1 MTVRVLLF
9 GHYKDA
15 APPGGTLSLDNLPD
29 GASVADVAA
38 RLGARD
44 ERLTDLLARARV
56 AVNADFADA
65 DTFLSEGD
73 EVAFLPP
80 MSGG

>member
-1 MTVRVLLF
+1 MTVRILLF

-15 APPGGTLSLDNLPD
+15 APGGALSLGELPD
-29 GASVADVAA
+29 GASVADVAE

-44 ERLTDLLARARV
+44 ERLSGLLARARV

-65 DTFLSEGD
+65 NTLLSHGD
-73 EVAFLPP
+73 EIAFLPP